1 MMGPSRFAGE
11 CCKFAPRL
19 KRFAIRYLVGYNVIC
34 FALYLCMFGISLGYG
49 LFAGF
54 AGLFGWCC
62 CFMLQAIIASAILL
76 VLVCGFGWIDLYFAI
91 VIA

>member
-1 MMGPSRFAGE
+1 
-11 CCKFAPRL
+11 
-19 KRFAIRYLVGYNVIC
+19 
-34 FALYLCMFGISLGYG
+34 MFGISLGYG